1 MNLAKLAPIQE
12 YDQRKKIMMLLH
24 KFERE
29 SDKDRIV
36 DRYIREAEKW
46 RKT

>member
-1 MNLAKLAPIQE
+1 MNLAKLAKIQDF
-12 YDQRKKIMMLLH
+12 DQRKKIMMLLH

-29 SDKDRIV
+29 DDKNRIV
-36 DRYIREAEKW
+36 DRYIKEVEKW